1 MTRAE
6 RQKRI
11 PVGSAVPLL
20 TDVLRTLPRL
30 HSSLAPLLRA
40 CDIIS
45 STSRVGMYDC
55 LYVALSEAEQ
65 CQLITADDKLIKT
78 LQSQF
83 PLIIHLS
90 ALP

>member
-1 MTRAE
+1 LTRAE

-20 TDVLRTLPRL
+20 TDVLRTLPSL
-30 HSSLAPLLRA
+30 HNSMAFLLRA
-40 CDIIS
+40 CDIS
-45 STSRVGMYDC
+45 STERVGMYDC
-55 LYVALSEAEQ
+55 LYLAHSEDQQ
-65 CQLITADDKLIKT
+65 CQFITADDKLIKT
-78 LQSQF
+78 LQPKF